1 MKTKKQLSVIMPV
14 YNERKTLVKALKRVL
29 KREEVFEVI
38 IVDDCSTDNCIDLVR
53 PFLRPNIKVIR
64 HKKNMGRG
72 AGIVSGLKGVKG
84 KWVVIQDADLEQ
96 NPKDYAKMMTPLL
109 KGEADFVIGNRWWKN
124 TGFFWP
130 RLGNRLLTFIVNLLF
145 GSKVG
150 DLYCGY
156 KMGPTRLWKSLKIRP
171 SRFETEPEIVA
182 KLALRKARIAEVE
195 IDYIPRTYREG
206 KKIYA
211 IDVLRGLRKIIYLR
225 CLAWFDSL

>member
-29 KREEVFEVI
+29 GRKEVFEVI

-53 PFLRPNIKVIR
+53 PFLRPNIKIIR

-96 NPKDYAKMMTPLL
+96 TPKDYAKMMTPLL

-156 KMGPTRLWKSLKIRP
+156 KMGTTRLWKSLKIKP

-195 IDYIPRTYREG
+195 IDYTPRTYKEG

-225 CLAWFDSL
+225 FLAWFDSL